1 MEQSN
6 PQTGTIGQK
15 FASARQAKGVSVS
28 EAGQATRILSKFIE
42 AMESDNFSVL
52 SAPVYAKSFIR
63 IYARYLNLDA
73 QPLVDEYIQ
82 KHEPKKST
90 VLTEE
95 LRQNLTQMDPAPA
108 PAQPDS
114 SNPKKIFSALSSN
127 SGSIAPDSA
136 VLKKWIL
143 IGVGVS
149 LLLLVVLTVAQCHS
163 EDEDVPSPVAG
174 GAASLEALPD
184 VSPQIYLR
192 ENGKIEVQ
200 EN

>member
-1 MEQSN
+1 MEQIN

-15 FASARQAKGVSVS
+15 LASARQAKGVSVS

-63 IYARYLNLDA
+63 IYARYLNLED

-114 SNPKKIFSALSSN
+114 PRPKKIFSALSSS
-127 SGSIAPDSA
+127 SGSIAPDSPT
-136 VLKKWIL
+136 LKKWIL
-143 IGVGVS
+143 IGVGVF
-149 LLLLVVLTVAQCHS
+149 LLLIAVLTEAQCHS
-163 EDEDVPSPVAG
+163 EDEDVPTPVAG
-174 GAASLEALPD
+174 GAASLEVLPD

-192 ENGKIEVQ
+192 ENGKIEIQ